1 MGQEEGRETGRSG
14 EPGLFPVLG
23 RKVGLAAFCSGHRR
37 NSLSMAVPDAGR
49 RIGIWALEDGTGK
62 RCRPSTDLNRV
73 RVAESGV
80 SVRDPLWSLLQ
91 MNSRHAFSS
100 HPPLPPP

>member
-37 NSLSMAVPDAGR
+37 NSLSHGR
-49 RIGIWALEDGTGK
+49 ARRWPENWHMGTGGWD
-62 RCRPSTDLNRV
+62 RQ
-73 RVAESGV
+73 EV
-80 SVRDPLWSLLQ
+80 S
-91 MNSRHAFSS
+91 AF
-100 HPPLPPP
+100 HRLEQGQGG

>member
-37 NSLSMAVPDAGR
+37 NSLSVPWPCQTLAGELAYGHWR
-49 RIGIWALEDGTGK
+49 MGQAR
-62 RCRPSTDLNRV
+62 
-73 RVAESGV
+73 GV
-80 SVRDPLWSLLQ
+80 G
-91 MNSRHAFSS
+91 
-100 HPPLPPP
+100 LPQT